1 MHRKGINMKNNKGFT
16 VVELLA
22 SFTLTMIIVVF
33 LFEIVLELKNIYI
46 NESIKTESINKNAV
60 VATAI
65 HKLLDEPNLSNVS
78 CSGSTCTITP
88 SNKKIIIGNKT
99 VTVGNQKFTYPEK
112 TELQN
117 LDIDIIPYVA
127 TTANH
132 NIVKIRYDV
141 VSGDLDKP
149 IKFNYIYTY
158 TS

>member
-1 MHRKGINMKNNKGFT
+1 MKNNKGFT

-33 LFEIVLELKNIYI
+33 LFEIVLELKNVYI

-65 HKLLDEPNLSNVS
+65 HKLLDNPNLSSVS
-78 CSGSTCTITP
+78 CSGNTCTITP
-88 SNKKIIIGNKT
+88 SNKTINVGSKT
-99 VTVGNQKFTYPEK
+99 VTVGNQKFTYPDK
-112 TELQN
+112 VTLQN
-117 LDIDIIPYVA
+117 ISVETIPCTTSVFTHSII
-127 TTANH
+127 
-132 NIVKIRYDV
+132 KIRYDV
-141 VSGDLDKP
+141 VSADLDKP

>member
-1 MHRKGINMKNNKGFT
+1 MKNNKGFT

-65 HKLLDEPNLSNVS
+65 HKLLDEPNFSNVS
-78 CSGSTCTITP
+78 CNGNTCTITP
-88 SNKKIIIGNKT
+88 SNKTINIGNKT
-99 VTVGNQKFTYPEK
+99 VTVGNQKFTYPDK

-117 LDIDIIPYVA
+117 LEIEVIPYVA

-141 VSGDLDKP
+141 VSADLDKP